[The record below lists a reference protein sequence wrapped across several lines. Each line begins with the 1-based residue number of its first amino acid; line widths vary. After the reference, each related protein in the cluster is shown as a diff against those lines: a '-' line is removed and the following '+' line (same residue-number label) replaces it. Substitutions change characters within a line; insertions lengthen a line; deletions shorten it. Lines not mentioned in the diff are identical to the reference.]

1 MDLQKDT
8 KVKPKVVKEKPLAKK
23 AKKVTKGKVT
33 KQTSKDKKVTQSVTV
48 NVSTAKSKGQGRA
61 QAKQKKAKVPETTNL
76 SNIAGRVPLVNTNVN
91 NIPADKNVTADPIK
105 YLESKDINPETK
117 VAVKLKKGQNLYD
130 VETEAQQG
138 AFEAFPSA
146 KGKGLAENVESQT
159 AIKVQVDNGK
169 KRKSEIQ
176 VEPVTQFVNVDDAPA
191 NNKQPAFDT
200 QAEGFE
206 ENKEKG
212 MEVKSKRGRPKKY
225 ATQAEA
231 KEAKRMQTEASKAR
245 KELTSKGISL
255 SGYAKGKIPAE
266 EEDAKMTHLLS
277 PDISNLSKTAQKY
290 LIDNVFTEAQA
301 TRALKKSRDIFLENE
316 AVAKGEFNDASLGKL
331 LSNQSAT
338 NNNPIVQSLN
348 ENVTDFPDANN
359 ALAVAGASAS
369 YTVI

>member
-8 KVKPKVVKEKPLAKK
+8 KVKPKVDKEKPLAKK

-48 NVSTAKSKGQGRA
+48 NVSTTKGKGRA
-61 QAKQKKAKVPETTNL
+61 RKAKVPDTTNL

-138 AFEAFPSA
+138 AFEAVPTA
-146 KGKGLAENVESQT
+146 KGKGLAENVEGQT
-159 AIKVQVDNGK
+159 AIKIQVNKSK
-169 KRKSEIQ
+169 KRKSDLE

-191 NNKQPAFDT
+191 NNKEPAFDL
-200 QAEGFE
+200 QAEGE
-206 ENKEKG
+206 VG
-212 MEVKSKRGRPKKY
+212 MEIQSKRGRPKKY
-225 ATQAEA
+225 ATKEEA
-231 KEAKRMQTEASKAR
+231 KIAKQKQTEASKAK
-245 KELTSKGISL
+245 KELKSKGIAL
-255 SGYAKGKIPAE
+255 EGYAKGTIPAE
-266 EEDAKMTHLLS
+266 EDANITHLLQ
-277 PDISNLSKTAQKY
+277 PDISQLSKTAQRY
-290 LIDNVFTEAQA
+290 LNENVFTEAQQA
-301 TRALKKSRDIFLENE
+301 RALKKSRDIFLENE

-338 NNNPIVQSLN
+338 NNNPVVQSLN
-348 ENVTDFPDANN
+348 ENVTDFPDSNN

>member
-8 KVKPKVVKEKPLAKK
+8 KVKPKVDKEKPLAKK

-48 NVSTAKSKGQGRA
+48 NVSTSKGKGRA
-61 QAKQKKAKVPETTNL
+61 RKTKVPDTTNL

-138 AFEAFPSA
+138 AFEAVPTA
-146 KGKGLAENVESQT
+146 KGKGLAENVEGQT
-159 AIKVQVDNGK
+159 AIKVQVNKRQRKKKDN
-169 KRKSEIQ
+169 IQ
-176 VEPVTQFVNVDDAPA
+176 LEPVTQFVNVESAKND
-191 NNKQPAFDT
+191 KEPAFDT

-206 ENKEKG
+206 ENTEEG

-225 ATQAEA
+225 ATKEEA
-231 KEAKRMQTEASKAR
+231 KIAKQKQTEASKAK
-245 KELTSKGISL
+245 KELKSKGIAL
-255 SGYAKGKIPAE
+255 EGYAKGTIPAE
-266 EEDAKMTHLLS
+266 EDANITHLLQ
-277 PDISNLSKTAQKY
+277 PDISQLSKTAQRY
-290 LIDNVFTEAQA
+290 LNENVFTETQQA
-301 TRALKKSRDIFLENE
+301 RALKKSRDIFLENE

-348 ENVTDFPDANN
+348 ENVTEFPDSNN

>member
-61 QAKQKKAKVPETTNL
+61 RKAKVPETTNL

-338 NNNPIVQSLN
+338 NNNPVLKGLN

-359 ALAVAGASAS
+359 ALTVAGASAS